1 MKGDNLDIWKKVF
14 LKYLDFDDS
23 GKVDWW
29 EYLVPI
35 TIILGIEV
43 VAELIAY
50 FIVNLYP

>member
-1 MKGDNLDIWKKVF
+1 MNNLDIWKKVF

-35 TIILGIEV
+35 TVILAIEV
-43 VAELIAY
+43 LAEIIAQLI
-50 FIVNLYP
+50 VK

>member
-1 MKGDNLDIWKKVF
+1 MKNLDIWKRVF

-35 TIILGIEV
+35 TVILAIEIL
-43 VAELIAY
+43 AEKIAQLITK
-50 FIVNLYP
+50 

>member
-1 MKGDNLDIWKKVF
+1 MRGDNLDIWKRVF

-35 TIILGIEV
+35 TIILAIEV
-43 VAELIAY
+43 LAEIIAQLI
-50 FIVNLYP
+50 VK

>member
-1 MKGDNLDIWKKVF
+1 MRGDNLDIWKRVF

-35 TIILGIEV
+35 TIILAIEII
-43 VAELIAY
+43 AELITQL
-50 FIVNLYP
+50 IVK